1 MTLLICVLITVSA
14 LFYIF
19 YLPGKLQPGP
29 PKTRLSYLRER
40 KDVVYDNLRDLSFE
54 YKAGKF
60 PDADYQAMKTSLE
73 EEAAAILAEMARLED
88 GTMSSAL
95 RKGTQV

>member
-19 YLPGKLQPGP
+19 YLPGKFQPGP

-40 KDVVYDNLRDLSFE
+40 KSDQSAACVFNEARPAWRA
-54 YKAGKF
+54 AGY
-60 PDADYQAMKTSLE
+60 PA
-73 EEAAAILAEMARLED
+73 
-88 GTMSSAL
+88 
-95 RKGTQV
+95 